1 MKWDYEDSP
10 PKGWLLEKHGQM
22 NMFTESN
29 MIMCSTCMNND
40 VVDF

>member
-1 MKWDYEDSP
+1 MQNY
-10 PKGWLLEKHGQM
+10 GQM

-40 VVDF
+40 VTDF